1 MKGESM
7 ALTHEAILSEK
18 GQANIQIHSDP
29 ISAVIV
35 SIMPWVSWRKDMGPS
50 GSKEWNMERILGRFP
65 GGADV

>member
-29 ISAVIV
+29 ISAMIV
-35 SIMPWVSWRKDMGPS
+35 SIMPWVSWEESHGTIWEQRVEYGENS
-50 GSKEWNMERILGRFP
+50 GKVSWRS
-65 GGADV
+65 